1 MSESKSLICTAAGR
15 LEIQSTS
22 KQKLPS
28 GYVLV
33 KTKAVALNPT
43 DWKAIDNPAGFAVG
57 TRPGVDFA
65 GIVEEVG
72 PDVKKDFQQG
82 DRVCG
87 VTFGAL
93 V

>member
-1 MSESKSLICTAAGR
+1 MTMSDSKFIICTAVGK
-15 LEIQSTS
+15 LEMQSAP

-33 KTKAVALNPT
+33 KTKAVALSPI

-65 GIVEEVG
+65 GAVEEVG
-72 PDVKKDFQQG
+72 PDVKRDFQQG

-87 VTFGAL
+87 VAFGA
-93 V
+93 